1 MVERTVIVDKYRLN
15 YEGLFNLF
23 ELYKLISYYFEEKGY
38 DKLEKK
44 NVESVTEEGK
54 FIELFLMPYKKV
66 TDYAKS
72 VIHLRMVITNM
83 KDVYVEKDGL
93 KVKMNQGKIQFVIDA
108 YTETDY
114 EDRWEKKPGLFFIR
128 TLFDKYFYKPF
139 TTNVDAEVRLDFD
152 TLVDQIKGFL
162 NLNKFR

>member
-1 MVERTVIVDKYRLN
+1 
-15 YEGLFNLF
+15 
-23 ELYKLISYYFEEKGY
+23 
-38 DKLEKK
+38 
-44 NVESVTEEGK
+44 
-54 FIELFLMPYKKV
+54 
-66 TDYAKS
+66 
-72 VIHLRMVITNM
+72 M